1 MTCISDSP
9 TRGGEMVMF
18 AMTSPCTKAVE
29 NGALLTVGRGDAATM
44 PAVIDNTTRPTA
56 ISEHRTARN
65 RVTPL
70 S

>member
-29 NGALLTVGRGDAATM
+29 NGALLTVGRGDAATI
-44 PAVIDNTTRPTA
+44 PDVIDNTTRPTRTSA
-56 ISEHRTARN
+56 HRTARS
-65 RVTPL
+65 RLTPL